1 MNALFYFIPSIFV
14 TNFIIKTMHWIYL
27 VIAGI
32 FEICFATSLKFS
44 ENFTKAMPTILFIVF
59 TILSYF
65 FLNKAMGTIPLG
77 TAYAVW
83 TGIGA
88 FGVAII
94 GLVLL
99 KEPFEFWR
107 IFFLITL
114 IGSIIGL
121 KFVTN

>member
-1 MNALFYFIPSIFV
+1 MS
-14 TNFIIKTMHWIYL
+14 WIYL
-27 VIAGI
+27 IIAGI
-32 FEICFATSLKFS
+32 FEICFATSLKYS
-44 ENFTKAMPTILFIVF
+44 ESFTKPVPTILFIVF

-65 FLNKAMGTIPLG
+65 FLDKAMGTIPLG

-88 FGVAII
+88 FGVAVI
-94 GLVLL
+94 GLIFL
-99 KEPFEFWR
+99 KEPVEFWR
-107 IFFLITL
+107 MFFLLTL

>member
-1 MNALFYFIPSIFV
+1 MS
-14 TNFIIKTMHWIYL
+14 WIYL
-27 VIAGI
+27 LIAGV
-32 FEICFATSLKFS
+32 FEISFALSLKYSESFS
-44 ENFTKAMPTILFIVF
+44 RPVPTVLFIVF

-65 FLNKAMGTIPLG
+65 FLDKAITHIPLG

-88 FGVAII
+88 AGIAAIGI
-94 GLVLL
+94 IVL
-99 KEPFEFWR
+99 KEPAEFWR
-107 IFFLITL
+107 IFFIFTL